1 MKRPNPDLE
10 FERALS
16 NPDALEQRLSS
27 LEQSRDMM
35 GGILFILGFAGI
47 AILVLEIISRGRDG
61 PGGIFVL
68 LIAIGYLLLS
78 IKKSLVQNEIRTLK
92 AYKSL
97 RNTQWPAGVGAAISG
112 RDVR

>member
-1 MKRPNPDLE
+1 MKKLNPDLE

-16 NPDALEQRLSS
+16 NPDALDQRLST
-27 LEQSRDMM
+27 LEQSRDIT

-47 AILVLEIISRGRDG
+47 AILILEIMSDGRNG

-92 AYKSL
+92 AYKRLQS
-97 RNTQWPAGVGAAISG
+97 AGAN
-112 RDVR
+112 R

>member
-1 MKRPNPDLE
+1 MEKPNPDLE
-10 FERALS
+10 FELALS

-27 LEQSRDMM
+27 LEQTRNMM
-35 GGILFILGFAGI
+35 GGVLFILGFAGI
-47 AILVLEIISRGRDG
+47 ALFLLNMVGSDRDS

-92 AYKSL
+92 AYRKLQSVQSS
-97 RNTQWPAGVGAAISG
+97 R
-112 RDVR
+112 

>member
-1 MKRPNPDLE
+1 MKKPNPDLE

-35 GGILFILGFAGI
+35 GGILFFLGFAGI
-47 AILVLEIISRGRDG
+47 AVVVLEFVSNGRHG
-61 PGGIFVL
+61 PSGVFVL

-92 AYKSL
+92 AYKRL
-97 RNTQWPAGVGAAISG
+97 QITRED
-112 RDVR
+112 R

>member
-1 MKRPNPDLE
+1 MKKPNPDLE

-27 LEQSRDMM
+27 LEQSRDMT
-35 GGILFILGFAGI
+35 GGFLFVLGFAGI
-47 AILVLEIISRGRDG
+47 AILILEIISRGRDG
-61 PGGIFVL
+61 PGGTFVL

-92 AYKSL
+92 AYKRLQDAQSN
-97 RNTQWPAGVGAAISG
+97 R
-112 RDVR
+112 